1 MDCGVLERSGMGLE
15 RPGMGSGRYTGS
27 AERCRVGGR
36 GGLSFRE
43 GLCARCREKLEP
55 EAGREGL
62 TWSESEDEVTGLP
75 ECN

>member
-1 MDCGVLERSGMGLE
+1 MEPWNVLGWAWCVLGWAWGATQGL
-15 RPGMGSGRYTGS
+15 GS
-27 AERCRVGGR
+27 A